1 VPGIEKNLDIAYAL
15 RDLGWNCLY
24 FHYRGCWG
32 SEGVYSF
39 TGLLDDV
46 RAATEWVVVQPSV
59 DTKRLA
65 LVGSSMGGYATLAAG
80 TAEPRFRAL
89 VSFCPLIDPAKA
101 PLPPGMAEDF
111 ATMLN
116 GVSGEELKAQWD
128 SLPSI
133 LGMRDLRQNKP
144 ILLVTGD
151 RDELFPPSHYTQLTK
166 AFKWI
171 QWKRFPNADHSFS
184 GCRKPLVQTVTR
196 WLNAKNISAYRQ

>member
-1 VPGIEKNLDIAYAL
+1 MPGIEKNLDIAYAL

-32 SEGVYSF
+32 SGGVYSF

-65 LVGSSMGGYATLAAG
+65 LVGSSMGGYVTLAAG
-80 TAEPRFRAL
+80 AAEPHFRAL
-89 VSFCPLIDPAKA
+89 VSICPLIDPAKA
-101 PLPPGMAEDF
+101 PLQPDMAEDF
-111 ATMLN
+111 VTMLN

-133 LGMRDLRQNKP
+133 LGMRDLLQNKP
-144 ILLVTGD
+144 VLLVTGD
-151 RDELFPPSHYTQLTK
+151 RDELFPPSYYTQLTN

-184 GCRKPLVQTVTR
+184 ACRKPLVQTVTR
-196 WLNAKNISAYRQ
+196 WLNAKSIGANRQ